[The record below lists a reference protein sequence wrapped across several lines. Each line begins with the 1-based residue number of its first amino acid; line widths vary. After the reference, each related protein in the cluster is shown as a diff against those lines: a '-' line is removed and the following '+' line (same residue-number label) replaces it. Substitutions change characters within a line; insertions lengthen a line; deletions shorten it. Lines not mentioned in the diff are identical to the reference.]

1 MQTPLLKQKERD
13 TIKDNKEDSHPDLER
28 IVGAKIHF
36 NETEKL
42 KSFEKLYLLK
52 DGLVLIAILA

>member
-36 NETEKL
+36 ETEKL